1 MKTLSIQ
8 MNQQQIDELRKKFKP
23 YITDKKIPYALFQIK
38 LSDCTITA
46 YESMKVVYQ
55 GEELDLYVPQNK
67 ASYPQAGSDEVGC
80 GDYFGPVV
88 VCACILHE
96 KDIELLN
103 QFNIKDSKQLTD
115 KMILDTVPK
124 ILDSISH
131 SLLILD
137 TVKYNQIH
145 KTNNLNQIKA
155 KLHNQAYVHLKK
167 KVGSLP
173 SLSVVD
179 QFAPEKNYY
188 QYLSGEK
195 EIIRGLTFE
204 TKAESK
210 YLAVAVASMIARY
223 AFLKAWEKMEEYYE
237 CSIPKGA
244 GNSVDAFAQEFVNQH
259 GLQELERIAKMHF
272 KNTDKL
278 NI

>member
-1 MKTLSIQ
+1 

-88 VCACILHE
+88 VCACLLEE

-115 KMILDTVPK
+115 KMILDTVPH
-124 ILDSISH
+124 IIDSISH
-131 SLLILD
+131 SILILD
-137 TVKYNQIH
+137 TAKYNQIH

-244 GNSVDAFAQEFVNQH
+244 GSSVDAFAQEFVNQH

-278 NI
+278 II